1 MKTMK
6 AEMPPFSPRPIYSD
20 LYPLDEFYAARNQ
33 TLNVIDRIE
42 PNKVP
47 EPYRSLLVHKT
58 DMTSTLEK
66 FYGETLHVEVLQ
78 KYIRENQYYR
88 ESALILDV
96 TKNRV
101 EFGAIKIIL
110 SLFPFEAQQEILR
123 EQLPLGRIL
132 TLFEIPFTSRPVA
145 WMRVLSDTHINAT
158 LQLDGRQL
166 LHGRRNTLLDSWERP
181 LAEIVEI
188 LPP

>member
-1 MKTMK
+1 V
-6 AEMPPFSPRPIYSD
+6 
-20 LYPLDEFYAARNQ
+20 
-33 TLNVIDRIE
+33 LNVIDRIG
-42 PNKVP
+42 PDKMP
-47 EPYRSLLVHKT
+47 EPYCSLLVHKA

-78 KYIRENQYYR
+78 RHMRDNQYYR
-88 ESALILDV
+88 ESALVLDR
-96 TKNRV
+96 TQRRV

-110 SLFPFEAQQEILR
+110 SLFPPEAQQEILR
-123 EQLPLGRIL
+123 GQQPLGRIL

-145 WMRVLSDTHINAT
+145 WLRVMSDNYMNAA
-158 LQLDGRQL
+158 LQLQGRQV
-166 LHGRRNTLLDSWERP
+166 LHGRRNALLDSWERP